1 MELLSVYEDIY
12 WIGST
17 ELDSIDIFNE
27 SNTKITSENLCRAFL
42 ITSLQDVEQMLADL
56 EISNTNARSS
66 TGVLASHPQSRDI
79 KVEQVTLN
87 FYGGELL
94 ADTKL
99 ELTFGHKYARMV

>member
-1 MELLSVYEDIY
+1 
-12 WIGST
+12 
-17 ELDSIDIFNE
+17 
-27 SNTKITSENLCRAFL
+27 
-42 ITSLQDVEQMLADL
+42 MLADL
-56 EISNTNARSS
+56 EISNANARSS

-99 ELTFGHKYARMV
+99 ELTFGHRWALKRISIGLQIPTERPNILRRVEQFMFCLCLTL